1 MNTRDIIVHLSAN
14 VFAGSDITAIALRA
28 VIYFLIRSLDT
39 MKKLVAQ
46 IDEANQSG
54 KSSNPIRYKEAIT
67 HLPYLDAI
75 IKEAMRLHPSVG
87 LLLELHVPLGGT

>member
-1 MNTRDIIVHLSAN
+1 MNARDVIARLSAN
-14 VFAGSDITAIALRA
+14 VFAGSDATAIALRA
-28 VIYFLIRSLDT
+28 FIYFLDK

-46 IDEANQSG
+46 IDEADQSG
-54 KSSNPIRYKEAIT
+54 KLSDPIRYKEAIT

-87 LLLELHVPLGGT
+87 LLLESHVPPGGA

>member
-1 MNTRDIIVHLSAN
+1 
-14 VFAGSDITAIALRA
+14 
-28 VIYFLIRSLDT
+28 

-46 IDEANQSG
+46 IDEADQSG
-54 KSSNPIRYKEAIT
+54 KLSDPIRYKEAIT

-87 LLLELHVPLGGT
+87 LLLESHVPPGGA